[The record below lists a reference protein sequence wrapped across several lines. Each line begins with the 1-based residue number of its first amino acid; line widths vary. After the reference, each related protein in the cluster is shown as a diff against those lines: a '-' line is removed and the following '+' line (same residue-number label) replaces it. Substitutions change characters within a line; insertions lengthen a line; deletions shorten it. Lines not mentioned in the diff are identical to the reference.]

1 MDDRSTCQYAAG
13 RWRWHRGNERQMCH
27 TSRENARCTITRR
40 ASSRRLAALWNVN
53 IAHKTSRR
61 LYEEAREMNGSKAP
75 FSLLLLPASRLFIGP
90 WINPEKYLYPWYS
103 DILARRRIEIHFR
116 NRLRYRRAR
125 TSEGKRGWGR
135 GVERKGRNKNF
146 YVHI

>member
-1 MDDRSTCQYAAG
+1 MDDRSACQYATG

-53 IAHKTSRR
+53 IAHKTSQR
-61 LYEEAREMNGSKAP
+61 LYEEARKMNGGKAP
-75 FSLLLLPASRLFIGP
+75 FSLSPLPASRSFIGP
-90 WINPEKYLYPWYS
+90 WINPEKHLYPWWYS
-103 DILARRRIEIHFR
+103 DVPARIEIHFR
-116 NRLRYRRAR
+116 DHLRYRRAR
-125 TSEGKRGWGR
+125 ASEGERGWGR